1 MLILLPTMSCEQVQV
16 PLMHTTTTT
25 ITSINHGTSIISTA
39 MELKVHCGTVH
50 VIHRSG
56 HAITDVD
63 IMMLLFH
70 VQVSTGMYNNNA
82 QS

>member
-39 MELKVHCGTVH
+39 MEQKVHCGTVH
-50 VIHRSG
+50 IIHG
-56 HAITDVD
+56 LELAIRGT
-63 IMMLLFH
+63 MMLLFL
-70 VQVSTGMYNNNA
+70 VQVSICIS
-82 QS
+82 QKS